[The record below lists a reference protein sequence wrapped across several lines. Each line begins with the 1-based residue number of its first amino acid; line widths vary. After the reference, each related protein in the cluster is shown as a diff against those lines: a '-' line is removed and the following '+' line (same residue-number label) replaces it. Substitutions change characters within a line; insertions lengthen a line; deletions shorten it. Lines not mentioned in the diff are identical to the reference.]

1 MFTDPASNDK
11 IKFITKFLAD
21 SGATEHHTHSKIIFK
36 TLDESNYGLIK
47 CANKNSSAN
56 LKTEGVGNVE
66 IKLEN
71 GNILKID
78 KVILAEALKENL
90 LSLRKFADM
99 GLGIYL
105 DNKKIDIFD
114 PHSNE
119 VFLSGVY
126 SRPYWLIELE
136 INKSDECNGKMPQII
151 NKYILANLASAN
163 TGDIKYVTRSVTAK
177 RKLLD
182 NEKEVHEMKSEPNVE
197 IL

>member
-126 SRPYWLIELE
+126 SRPY
-136 INKSDECNGKMPQII
+136 
-151 NKYILANLASAN
+151 
-163 TGDIKYVTRSVTAK
+163 
-177 RKLLD
+177 
-182 NEKEVHEMKSEPNVE
+182 
-197 IL
+197 